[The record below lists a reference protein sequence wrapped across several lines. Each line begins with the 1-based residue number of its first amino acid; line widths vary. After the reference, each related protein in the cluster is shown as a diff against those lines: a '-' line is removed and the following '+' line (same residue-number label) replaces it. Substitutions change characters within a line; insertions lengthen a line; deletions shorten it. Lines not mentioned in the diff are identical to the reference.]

1 MMNNMFNKCP
11 ACGGALV
18 ITECQCSDCGLQMQG
33 QFLPAKFSLLSVEHL
48 AFIEVFLRVRGN
60 LSEAERVLGVSYPTI
75 RNKLDEINA
84 ELDKINLALEA
95 PSISQANTASQSDE
109 EIRHDIL
116 RQVAAGT
123 LTANEANIRLQKF
136 KAANR

>member
-1 MMNNMFNKCP
+1 MNKMFNKCP
-11 ACGGALV
+11 ACGGTLI
-18 ITECQCSDCGLQMQG
+18 ITECRCTDCSLQMRG
-33 QFLPAKFSLLSVEHL
+33 EFTPAKFSLLSPEHL

-60 LSEAERVLGVSYPTI
+60 LTEAERVLGVSYPTI

-84 ELDKINLALEA
+84 ELDKINLPPESPAITQG
-95 PSISQANTASQSDE
+95 SSASQSEE

-123 LTANEANIRLQKF
+123 LTANEANIKLQNI
-136 KAANR
+136 KADNR